1 MNMQQIKS
9 EIRKFIVENY
19 LYGQD
24 DGFKEDD
31 SFMNKGLIDS
41 TGVLE
46 LVSFIEEKYGIS
58 VPDEELVPANLDSVE
73 NLANFIR
80 GKLEK

>member
-1 MNMQQIKS
+1 MQQIKS